1 MRTLLFVLHLEG
13 IRLLGVTNRKGV
25 FFMPSDAIT
34 PTQHTRSLYNTKSL
48 VTMAMLTALAYAVM
62 AVCKVIPPIGGFLSL
77 DLKDTVIAIG
87 GFLYGPLAALLMSV
101 AVSFLEF
108 LTVSDTGWIGLLM
121 NIIATAGFVC
131 PAVYLYRRKHKTSA
145 AVVGLITG
153 IVCLT
158 VLMVLW
164 NYIMTP
170 IFWGMPREAVVDM
183 LVPLIIPFNLV
194 KGGMN
199 MAATLLLYKPVVTA
213 LRRANLIPAS
223 EHSQPR
229 RSSAGYLLFSLAL
242 MATFVLLA
250 LVLMD
255 VI

>member
-1 MRTLLFVLHLEG
+1 MSSDTM
-13 IRLLGVTNRKGV
+13 N
-25 FFMPSDAIT
+25 PSHPPRA
-34 PTQHTRSLYNTKSL
+34 LYSTKSL

-101 AVSFLEF
+101 VVAFLEF

-121 NIIATAGFVC
+121 NIISTAGFVC
-131 PAVYLYRRKHKTSA
+131 PAVYLYRRRHKTSA
-145 AVVGLITG
+145 AVAGLLTG

-170 IFWGMPREAVVDM
+170 IFWGMPRESVVDI

-194 KGGMN
+194 KGILNSALIM
-199 MAATLLLYKPVVTA
+199 LLYPPVSTA
-213 LRRANLIPAS
+213 LRKVQLVPVRPPKPGEGAAKFSYVPTVI
-223 EHSQPR
+223 
-229 RSSAGYLLFSLAL
+229 SAVVLVTGVL
-242 MATFVLLA
+242 MAMAMMGIL
-250 LVLMD
+250 
-255 VI
+255 